1 MSGPAI
7 LALDDNT
14 FSHSEVGQKLF
25 GSDNVKIAVQALAL
39 GELLI
44 DKLPFTAKRTD
55 ALPLLARAASGA
67 LIGAS
72 LYSSSKQPPLYGAI
86 IGGVSA
92 VLATVVSYHARK
104 ILTKN
109 MHIPDTIVAIAED
122 ALVFSRGVKML
133 QNGAAERSAA

>member
-7 LALDDNT
+7 LALDDNAL
-14 FSHSEVGQKLF
+14 SRSEVGQKLF
-25 GSDNVKIAVQALAL
+25 GSDNVKIAVQAMAL
-39 GELLI
+39 GELLM
-44 DKLPFTAKRTD
+44 DKLPFAPKRTD
-55 ALPLLARAASGA
+55 ALSLLARAASGA

-72 LYSSSKQPPLYGAI
+72 LYSSSKQPAWGGAL

-92 VLATVVSYHARK
+92 VLATVASYHVRK
-104 ILTKN
+104 VLTKN

-133 QNGAAERSAA
+133 QNAVSEKNAA